1 MYCTADTV
9 WNLGEVDDDCH
20 VGAPTMSYM
29 YRTTAG
35 QFQPLGDP
43 SDLPDDV
50 VTTTTTA
57 GVEVPYVVRIER
69 GTINRAVYETAIL
82 HDPSTTAPS
91 PWDVA
96 PGWNRRLV
104 YTFGGG
110 CGIGYHQ
117 GSSTGGVLNHT
128 LLSRGYATAS
138 ATFNVYQQSCND
150 VVSAETAM
158 MVKERFVETNG
169 VPDFTMGWGGSAG
182 TMQQLLIANAYPGI
196 IDGVIGS
203 IGYPDERTTTVSG
216 HDCRWVTNAMG
227 SLDGTALALSA
238 EQRQAI
244 WGFAPATL
252 PGLPFTCFGYQ
263 FFDGVDY
270 PYAHPQ
276 PSGPP
281 IGGCP
286 PQVPASDRYHPE
298 TNPDGIRCAIADFV
312 SNVYGVDPATG
323 FGRPMIPDNV
333 GVQYGL
339 DALDAGII
347 SVEQFLELNDRIG
360 GLDIDGNITQ
370 ARSEPDLTAI
380 ETAYATGRVNL
391 FTGGLRWTPIIETRG
406 YRDFNG
412 DFHDRVR
419 SYSMRERLLKYN
431 GNADNHISWTST
443 PAAAPMTEE
452 RALAEMDA
460 WLTAREKLAE
470 RRPWLDPAELTRR
483 SRPKAIADGCVDPD
497 GQWIIEPLTL
507 DPDAAC
513 NQLYPYHEN
522 PRMAAG
528 GPASNEIVKCA
539 LTEPAREDYGVEF
552 TDEQWARLL
561 QIFDQGVC
569 DWSRPGVGQV
579 PFAGVWLHF

>member
-1 MYCTADTV
+1 
-9 WNLGEVDDDCH
+9 
-20 VGAPTMSYM
+20 
-29 YRTTAG
+29 
-35 QFQPLGDP
+35 
-43 SDLPDDV
+43 
-50 VTTTTTA
+50 
-57 GVEVPYVVRIER
+57 
-69 GTINRAVYETAIL
+69 
-82 HDPSTTAPS
+82 
-91 PWDVA
+91 
-96 PGWNRRLV
+96 
-104 YTFGGG
+104 
-110 CGIGYHQ
+110 
-117 GSSTGGVLNHT
+117 
-128 LLSRGYATAS
+128 
-138 ATFNVYQQSCND
+138 
-150 VVSAETAM
+150 
-158 MVKERFVETNG
+158 
-169 VPDFTMGWGGSAG
+169 
-182 TMQQLLIANAYPGI
+182 
-196 IDGVIGS
+196 
-203 IGYPDERTTTVSG
+203 
-216 HDCRWVTNAMG
+216 
-227 SLDGTALALSA
+227 
-238 EQRQAI
+238 
-244 WGFAPATL
+244 
-252 PGLPFTCFGYQ
+252 LPFTCFGYQ

-270 PYAHPQ
+270 PYAQPQ

-286 PQVPASDRYHPE
+286 PQVPVSDRYHPE
-298 TNPDGIRCAIADFV
+298 TNPGGIRCAIADFV

-339 DALDAGII
+339 DALDAGVI

-360 GLDIDGNITQ
+360 GLDIDGNITE

-412 DFHDRVR
+412 DFHDRMR

-460 WLTAREKLAE
+460 WLTARGELAT
-470 RRPWLDPAELTRR
+470 RRPWLDPVELTRR
-483 SRPKAIADGCVDPD
+483 SRPEAIADGCVDPA

-507 DPDAAC
+507 DPAAAC

-539 LTEPAREDYGVEF
+539 LTEPARDGYGVEL

-561 QIFDQGVC
+561 QIFDRGVC

-579 PFAGVWLHF
+579 PLAGVWLQF